1 MRMIIVIVA
10 AMALASCG
18 PSKEDLQDQIDE
30 AESQNSS
37 LSDDADA
44 ATAKLE
50 EARSSLADAKSQ
62 LGAVQSAISEL
73 ESEHRRFSYENWQ
86 DVVPDIRDEID
97 TASAS
102 VSELESKLDEVE
114 AAIEN

>member
-1 MRMIIVIVA
+1 MRMIIGIA
-10 AMALASCG
+10 AAIALAGCG
-18 PSKEDLQDQIDE
+18 PSKEDLQEQIDE

-37 LSDDADA
+37 LADDAEA

-50 EARSSLADAKSQ
+50 EAQSSLADAKSQ
-62 LGAVQSAISEL
+62 LEAVQSAISDL

-86 DVVPDIRDEID
+86 DVVPDIRDGID

-102 VSELESKLDEVE
+102 ASELQSKLDEVE